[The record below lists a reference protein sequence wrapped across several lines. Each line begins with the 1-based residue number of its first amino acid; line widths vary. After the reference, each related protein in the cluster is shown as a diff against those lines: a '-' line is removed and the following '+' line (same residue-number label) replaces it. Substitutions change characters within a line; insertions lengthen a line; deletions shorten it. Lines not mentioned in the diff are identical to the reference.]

1 MHRVPTRADLLDRCA
16 AIRGAMREE
25 ARLLAACVE
34 ARQSTRGIA
43 IMGDFWRRDL
53 RATQRALL
61 KVRNTLDGAVYQGRR
76 ALPAG
81 AASPLE
87 GQGSSVLRPSPR
99 YRVRS

>member
-53 RATQRALL
+53 RATQRVLL
-61 KVRNTLDGAVYQGRR
+61 KVRKHARWR
-76 ALPAG
+76 ASQQARISKIEQPMPRS
-81 AASPLE
+81 SP
-87 GQGSSVLRPSPR
+87 
-99 YRVRS
+99 